1 MKSSKH
7 ASGKERLEKKEARE
21 RDIAMSLEEY
31 DNQFHPKGESLSVAH
46 RVNRVKVVRSFMK
59 AGVPLNKID
68 CFQDWELLEE
78 EAFSLTSSRHLSN
91 FIDVIAKDERKKVKE
106 EIEGRDVSIIFDGTT
121 HVAEAQNIIL
131 QFVTEWKVHQR
142 LIRLLLVTKPING
155 EELAHQLLNTLSLD
169 FSIPPSSLLAAAR
182 DRASVNHVA
191 ITHLKILY
199 PNLVDIGCFSHTLDH
214 VGEKMA
220 TPNLE
225 KLMKSWVSLFAHSA
239 RSRNAFKATTGQFPK
254 SYSET
259 RWWSKYEMMVQ
270 VHDLFGDIPVFVNGG
285 QIPEVTARKLQD
297 ILNDQQK
304 LALLKVE
311 LAITVDAMKPF
322 VQSTYQLEGDGSL
335 CLQAYQIVRKLEA
348 EMRNLHFPNC
358 SAVIRNIANGN
369 IALQLLKYSRLH
381 ACSTQPKLQKFS
393 LLLEF

>member
-1 MKSSKH
+1 
-7 ASGKERLEKKEARE
+7 
-21 RDIAMSLEEY
+21 
-31 DNQFHPKGESLSVAH
+31 
-46 RVNRVKVVRSFMK
+46 MK

-68 CFQDWELLEE
+68 CYRELLEE
-78 EAFSLTSSRHLSN
+78 EAFSLTSSRHLSD
-91 FIDVIAKDERKKVKE
+91 FIDVVGKDERKKEKE
-106 EIEGRDVSIIFDGTT
+106 EIE
-121 HVAEAQNIIL
+121 
-131 QFVTEWKVHQR
+131 
-142 LIRLLLVTKPING
+142 
-155 EELAHQLLNTLSLD
+155 D

-182 DRASVNHVA
+182 DRASVNNVA
-191 ITHLKILY
+191 KRHLKILY
-199 PNLVDIGCFSHTLDH
+199 PNLVDIGCFNHTLDH

-225 KLMKSWVSLFAHSA
+225 KFMKSWVSLVAHSA

-270 VHDLFGDIPVFVNGG
+270 VHDLFGDIPAFVNGG
-285 QIPEVTARKLQD
+285 QIPKVTTRKLQN
-297 ILNDQQK
+297 ILNEQQK

-369 IALQLLKYSRLH
+369 IALQRQSEAYAM
-381 ACSTQPKLQKFS
+381 ACIQPAYDYFASKFLNSGDQLQPAVEIFKAACDG
-393 LLLEF
+393 